1 MALPLDTIRIVLV
14 EPAGPLNVGSIARV
28 MKNMG
33 LTQLVLV
40 NPQCDPLA
48 PEARQMAVHALD
60 VLMAAQVVDT
70 LPEALV
76 GCDRA
81 IATTARERDL
91 PNPLNTPR
99 QLMPWLLASSIEAA
113 LIFGREDRGL
123 SNQELSYAQHWLK
136 IPVNS
141 DYSSL
146 NLAQA
151 VAVCCYELHQA
162 VLGPEPIAAI
172 APEQTPALA
181 PLEQLEGYY
190 QDLENL
196 LLEIDYLQP
205 HTAAARMAKFRHL
218 YHRAALSGGE
228 VALLRGVLRQMR
240 WALHHP
246 SAHRNT
252 DTEQ

>member
-1 MALPLDTIRIVLV
+1 MSSPLAQIRIVLV

-40 NPQCDPLA
+40 NPQCDPLG
-48 PEARQMAVHALD
+48 PEARQMAVHAADL
-60 VLMAAQVVDT
+60 LTSAQVVET
-70 LPEALV
+70 LPEAV
-76 GCDRA
+76 AGCDRA
-81 IATTARERDL
+81 IATTARERGL
-91 PNPLNTPR
+91 ANPLKTPR
-99 QLMPWLLASSIEAA
+99 QLMPWALASATGTA

-123 SNQELSYAQHWLK
+123 SNQELNYAQQWLK
-136 IPVNS
+136 IPVNP

-151 VAVCCYELHQA
+151 VALCCYELRQA
-162 VLGPEPIAAI
+162 TLEPMELAGAI
-172 APEQTPALA
+172 APEPRTVLA

-218 YHRAALSGGE
+218 YHRAALSGSE
-228 VALLRGVLRQMR
+228 VALLRGVLRQTR
-240 WALHHP
+240 WALQQPPRSDSPH
-246 SAHRNT
+246 
-252 DTEQ
+252 